1 MERDARAWVDS
12 VWVLGRP
19 LNTAVGCV
27 GSKVRALGLNLSSGA
42 VLCCA

>member
-1 MERDARAWVDS
+1 MARDARAWVDS
-12 VWVLGRP
+12 VWVLERP
-19 LNTAVGCV
+19 LSTAVGCV